1 MGFVLIAEKSTT
13 TSSHCSSPIP
23 SNTSPITFTFDMP
36 DSNFSG
42 LSGTDSILEVTVD
55 NGGAAAVNQTFVTT
69 VSAIASALTTD
80 SSGIATLN
88 LVPSSTDVF
97 VLS

>member
-1 MGFVLIAEKSTT
+1 
-13 TSSHCSSPIP
+13 
-23 SNTSPITFTFDMP
+23 MP

-55 NGGAAAVNQTFVTT
+55 NGGAAAVNQTFLTSEITSLGADLTGTIAVTT